1 MKYKFFGKNILPDCT
16 YCANSEF
23 DNGTHMCKKGKLIKE
38 GKCRSFSYDP
48 LLRVPTSVSISG
60 NYTADDFK
68 L

>member
-23 DNGTHMCKKGKLIKE
+23 DNGTNMRKKGKLIKE